1 MREYVEPL
9 YGWDAHI
16 QRRYHAG
23 WFKPDRLSIIE
34 DDDGREVG
42 VLDVRDEGDHLYL
55 SRIEILPEGQGRG
68 LGTAVVT
75 AVLGRGRMVR
85 LDIFPH
91 NVRARRFYER
101 LGFALDR
108 EQRREGRLSMHHL
121 GHGNDRARAEE
132 MGSQAAVRLG
142 GMNAPAP
149 RRPRPPEA
157 NTVVA
162 YDASWPD
169 RFDAIRRHLLPVF
182 IATGA
187 TIEHVGSTSVPSLAA
202 KPIIDINVVVQDA
215 ADVPDAI
222 ERLASLGYVHEG
234 DLGVQGREAL
244 SQSIEPSGL
253 AYHHLYVVV
262 EGTPAHFDHV
272 GFRDYL
278 RDHPEEAARY
288 QARKFEVAHLITPES
303 RDAYIAAKAGLVE
316 ELLTRAR
323 AERPS

>member
-202 KPIIDINVVVQDA
+202 KPIIDINVVVQTPPMYPTRSNDSHRSA
-215 ADVPDAI
+215 SPRGGLRRPGAGGVRRVLPGPLEYEPGRRPITACGRVSRPPGTEDGSIANLVWAKI
-222 ERLASLGYVHEG
+222 ERLGH
-234 DLGVQGREAL
+234 
-244 SQSIEPSGL
+244 
-253 AYHHLYVVV
+253 
-262 EGTPAHFDHV
+262 
-272 GFRDYL
+272 
-278 RDHPEEAARY
+278 
-288 QARKFEVAHLITPES
+288 
-303 RDAYIAAKAGLVE
+303 
-316 ELLTRAR
+316 
-323 AERPS
+323 